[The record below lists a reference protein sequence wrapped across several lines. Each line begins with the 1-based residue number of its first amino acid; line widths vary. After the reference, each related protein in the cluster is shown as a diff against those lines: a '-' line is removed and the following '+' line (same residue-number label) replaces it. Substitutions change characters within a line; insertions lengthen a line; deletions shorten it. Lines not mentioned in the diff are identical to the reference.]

1 MRVGVSD
8 FSHRSPSQPPNYTN
22 TIRRD
27 AFAKEEALCAPVPEA
42 LCSSHSPRSLALV
55 LISAIRRCR
64 HSPSA
69 VLLPV
74 PSPPTLSSR
83 TRRGPPPPPPPPLRA
98 GASGSPPSSAAPR
111 AAPAPTPH

>member
-1 MRVGVSD
+1 MRVGGSD
-8 FSHRSPSQPPNYTN
+8 VFPRRPYQPPNYTN

-42 LCSSHSPRSLALV
+42 RCSSHSPRSLALV

-83 TRRGPPPPPPPPLRA
+83 TRRGPPPPPPPPLPA
-98 GASGSPPSSAAPR
+98 GGSGPPPSSAPPR
-111 AAPAPTPH
+111 AS